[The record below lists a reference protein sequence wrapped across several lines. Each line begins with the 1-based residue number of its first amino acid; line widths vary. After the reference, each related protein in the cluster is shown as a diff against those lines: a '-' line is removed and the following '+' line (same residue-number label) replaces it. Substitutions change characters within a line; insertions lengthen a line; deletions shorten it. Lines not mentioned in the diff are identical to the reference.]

1 MDFMRQIM
9 FGVTSVELQ
18 CECGDISN
26 RILVGRL
33 EAPRPSGSGATP
45 QVPSPAPSTKEA

>member
-33 EAPRPSGSGATP
+33 EARLAQVLRPKYRHQHRAPRRPKP
-45 QVPSPAPSTKEA
+45 